1 MAALTD
7 LERRLV
13 ETAVAGQTL
22 DLRAAPERELRA
34 GLVRDVLLGEHGP
47 VDARGLQVRGAA
59 LVGPLDLDGLQTRVR
74 LRLRVRSARI
84 RRSSGRSRRPR
95 GGLSTRH
102 PTPPPHAGFP
112 AGSGVAG
119 SG

>member
-59 LVGPLDLDGLQTRVR
+59 LVGPLDLGGCTVGGPPTTPRWT
-74 LRLRVRSARI
+74 ARCC
-84 RRSSGRSRRPR
+84 SG
-95 GGLSTRH
+95 
-102 PTPPPHAGFP
+102 
-112 AGSGVAG
+112 AGSAARGW
-119 SG
+119 